1 MWVEVEGP
9 WELNRRKEAKA
20 LVWEGAEMSLGFD
33 RQRRASF
40 SDDGK
45 QKRRRR
51 ANATMVK
58 AMTASKSDNE
68 QAKAT
73 STAND
78 LAATVNDSVRS
89 SRMGSLRMGIGKR
102 DRCEWVRCW
111 DVVNGFDIGIVWM
124 LRMGCEGESEGK
136 REVKQ

>member
-1 MWVEVEGP
+1 
-9 WELNRRKEAKA
+9 
-20 LVWEGAEMSLGFD
+20 
-33 RQRRASF
+33 
-40 SDDGK
+40 
-45 QKRRRR
+45 
-51 ANATMVK
+51 MVK
-58 AMTASKSDNE
+58 AMMASKSDDE

-89 SRMGSLRMGIGKR
+89 SRMGSSRMGIGKR

-111 DVVNGFDIGIVWM
+111 DVVNGFDVGIVWM